1 MVTFKDTD
9 HYKLHNLYPGQY
21 CVDMAKMGEVL
32 EGPLLIHCNS
42 KKHSGKITKCCAKG
56 KILSQDR
63 KKCIPKRRHRRT
75 FLPPRLIRDPKK
87 YKSSDMHCL

>member
-21 CVDMAKMGEVL
+21 CVDMAKMGDIL

-42 KKHSGKITKCCAKG
+42 KVGNQVKYE
-56 KILSQDR
+56 LSLLEVLKLAQVVQR
-63 KKCIPKRRHRRT
+63 
-75 FLPPRLIRDPKK
+75 
-87 YKSSDMHCL
+87 